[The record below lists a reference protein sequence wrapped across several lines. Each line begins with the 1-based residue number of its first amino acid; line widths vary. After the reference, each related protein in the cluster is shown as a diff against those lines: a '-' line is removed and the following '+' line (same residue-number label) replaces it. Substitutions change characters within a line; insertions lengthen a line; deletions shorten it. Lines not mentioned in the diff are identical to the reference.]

1 MGSGTTIELK
11 LRTCQVAGV
20 LRGGKNLPWPLLTVA
35 VIFTSLKSA
44 EIKLKKTK
52 TKKKTGIFPTRPT
65 DHSPVF
71 FLS

>member
-1 MGSGTTIELK
+1 MGSGTTIERK
-11 LRTCQVAGV
+11 LRTCQVVGV
-20 LRGGKNLPWPLLTVA
+20 LRGEKNLSWPLLTVA

-44 EIKLKKTK
+44 EINLKK
-52 TKKKTGIFPTRPT
+52 KKKPGIFPTRPT

>member
-1 MGSGTTIELK
+1 MGSGTTIERK

-20 LRGGKNLPWPLLTVA
+20 LRGEKNLSWPLLTVA

-44 EIKLKKTK
+44 EIKLKK
-52 TKKKTGIFPTRPT
+52 KKKQGIFPTRPT

>member
-1 MGSGTTIELK
+1 MGSGTTIERK

-20 LRGGKNLPWPLLTVA
+20 LRGEKNLSWPLLTVA

-44 EIKLKKTK
+44 EIKLI
-52 TKKKTGIFPTRPT
+52 TKKKKQGIFPTRPT

>member
-1 MGSGTTIELK
+1 MGSGTTIERK
-11 LRTCQVAGV
+11 LRTCQVVGV
-20 LRGGKNLPWPLLTVA
+20 LRGEKNLSWPLLTVA

-44 EIKLKKTK
+44 EINLKK
-52 TKKKTGIFPTRPT
+52 KKPGIFPTRPT

>member
-1 MGSGTTIELK
+1 MGSGTTIERK
-11 LRTCQVAGV
+11 LRTCQVVGV
-20 LRGGKNLPWPLLTVA
+20 LRGEKNLSWPLLTVA

-44 EIKLKKTK
+44 EIKLKK
-52 TKKKTGIFPTRPT
+52 KKKQGIFPTRPT

>member
-1 MGSGTTIELK
+1 MGSGTTIERK

-20 LRGGKNLPWPLLTVA
+20 LRGEKNLSWPLLTVA

-44 EIKLKKTK
+44 EIKLK
-52 TKKKTGIFPTRPT
+52 TKKKKKKQGIFPTRPT